1 MTAVIE
7 ESTGINLAD
16 DALYAD
22 DDDEPGEVPGQ
33 DAPPAPS
40 ADAPY
45 GYTLD
50 RETREWRPKK
60 RPGRPKVPASAEE
73 LAGQPPVDRPADRA
87 PGRGKSARPPA
98 EEVPMPAGGVIA
110 RGVNK
115 LYRRAGKV
123 VRAMDYDI
131 GTAII
136 ECTRPEQR
144 PDDVDP
150 ADWEPDLTV
159 GEAWE
164 NLCKVNPRI
173 RRFVLGCLKGG
184 AWSDLLM
191 AHAPIG
197 MAIVMK
203 PAILRFIPFKRLIES
218 LAEEDED
225 TPEGEGGLPGGMTAA
240 DVGDME
246 ALARDMAAK
255 AAAKMGV
262 RVTDA
267 DLDRAARS
275 GVQFAQQRQQPRRQT
290 RAQRS
295 KAGAK

>member
-33 DAPPAPS
+33 DAPPASS

-136 ECTRPEQR
+136 ECTHKE
-144 PDDVDP
+144 DED
-150 ADWEPDLTV
+150 DLTV

-164 NLCKVNPRI
+164 ALCKSNPRI
-173 RRFVLGCLKGG
+173 RRFVLSCLKGG
-184 AWSDLLM
+184 AWSDLIM
-191 AHAPIG
+191 AHAPIA
-197 MAIVMK
+197 MAIAMK
-203 PAILRFIPFKRLIES
+203 PAILRFLPSRLIES
-218 LAEEDED
+218 VAEPDDD
-225 TPEGEGGLPGGMTAA
+225 TPEGEGDLPGGMTAA
-240 DVGDME
+240 DAAEME

-275 GVQFAQQRQQPRRQT
+275 GVQFAQQRQQPKRQT